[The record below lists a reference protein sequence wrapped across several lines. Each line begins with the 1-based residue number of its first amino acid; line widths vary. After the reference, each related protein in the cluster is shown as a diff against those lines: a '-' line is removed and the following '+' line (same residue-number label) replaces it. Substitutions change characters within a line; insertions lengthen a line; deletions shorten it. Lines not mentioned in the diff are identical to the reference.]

1 MFRTKPETGMRLAA
15 GGAGSEIMPLLSRSR
30 QVIAVDLEAH
40 GQTADIDRPL
50 SYVAMAEGKSW
61 RE

>member
-1 MFRTKPETGMRLAA
+1 
-15 GGAGSEIMPLLSRSR
+15 MPLLSRSR